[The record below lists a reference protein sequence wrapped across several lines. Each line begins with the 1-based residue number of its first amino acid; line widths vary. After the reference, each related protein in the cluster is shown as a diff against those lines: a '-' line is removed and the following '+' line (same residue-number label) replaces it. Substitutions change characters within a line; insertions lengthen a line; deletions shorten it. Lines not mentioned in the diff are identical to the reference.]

1 MTRILIIEDQPVMRK
16 NLAFTLEMEGYHV
29 TSAPNGREGIAA
41 ARAQTPDLILSDI
54 MMPEADGYEVLRTLR
69 AHAATRLVPFIFLTA
84 KGEKPDIRAGMNM
97 GADDYLSKPVET
109 ADLLAAVESRLSR
122 HAAHLHALRHATAAP
137 PDFSCAAPIEK
148 ALGVSPREAE
158 VLLWVAQG
166 KSNGEISGILGAAEG
181 TVKRHLSNIF
191 DKLGIDSRH
200 AATIQ
205 VLDVLSGRTA
215 SQA

>member
-16 NLAFTLEMEGYHV
+16 NLAFTLEIEGYHV
-29 TSAPNGREGIAA
+29 TSASNGREGIAA
-41 ARAQTPDLILSDI
+41 AKTNVPDLVLSDI

-69 AHAATRLVPFIFLTA
+69 ANPATRLVPFIFLTA
-84 KGEKPDIRAGMNM
+84 KGEKPDIRTGMNM

-122 HAAHLHALRHATAAP
+122 HAAHLHAMRNATAAP
-137 PDFSCAAPIEK
+137 PDFSSAAPIEN

-166 KSNGEISGILGAAEG
+166 KSNAEASTILGTAEG

-205 VLDVLSGRTA
+205 VLEVLSARPRA
-215 SQA
+215 